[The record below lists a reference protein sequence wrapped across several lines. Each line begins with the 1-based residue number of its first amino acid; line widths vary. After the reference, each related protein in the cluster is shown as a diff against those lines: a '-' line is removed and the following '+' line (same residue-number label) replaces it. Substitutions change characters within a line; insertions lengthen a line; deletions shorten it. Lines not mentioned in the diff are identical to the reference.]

1 MRNPVVSI
9 IVPVY
14 NTEQYVGRCIQSI
27 LLQSFTDFELIL
39 IDDGSK
45 DDSGKIC
52 EEYAN
57 SNDKI
62 RVFHNERNRGVSFS
76 RNVGIQNSLG
86 KYIIFIQV
94 SQVELAKLEL
104 TYKNVPEKI
113 SSKSVF
119 YYLFVK

>member
-94 SQVELAKLEL
+94 SQV
-104 TYKNVPEKI
+104 NR
-113 SSKSVF
+113 
-119 YYLFVK
+119 